1 MQRKLEAIHRTL
13 RDFGHQRRDLTLIVR
28 ARDPDVPL
36 LAKLAERTRQER
48 PDDLVLVFAHAVDS
62 AAAYVTTIVDYVRAE
77 IEDLRARPE
86 GDEAPPPVPA
96 LVLDAAAPPTRRLQ
110 ELAAYLRACTPTDDG
125 RVVLMLL
132 PSAVRNPQAWAEI
145 ASGLFLRGE
154 VEPWMVR
161 ARFVLRDDPRAQV
174 LVPFVDQHRL
184 AGAAIYEVDLRTKAM
199 IDALAEEA
207 RDPSVP
213 RPQRMMTI
221 LQLACLDFSYGRLDE
236 ALAKYGALY
245 NYFVESEN
253 PAAQAF
259 CLQGAGDTLRRLGRL
274 AEAKARYQQAIAV
287 STSASLP
294 AVSLNAAL
302 GLGETCAARQELAEA
317 RQWYTL
323 ADQIASQT
331 LNGVVRCD
339 LAEKLGAIHLA
350 ARDYG
355 GAATIWLRGAELSR
369 EQRYFTRWAA
379 ILERLAALY
388 REARMHDQARQA
400 ETTLGQVRALLSRGH
415 ASCDCG
421 VFA

>member
-1 MQRKLEAIHRTL
+1 MQRKLAAIHRTL
-13 RDFGHQRRDLTLIVR
+13 RDFGDQRRDLTLIVR
-28 ARDPDVPL
+28 ARDAEVPL

-48 PDDLVLVFAHAVDS
+48 PDDLVLVFAHPVDS
-62 AAAYVTTIVDYVRAE
+62 AAQYVTTIVDYVRAE
-77 IEDLRARPE
+77 VDDLRQRPE
-86 GDEAPPPVPA
+86 GSEVPPPLPA
-96 LVLDAAAPPTRRLQ
+96 LVLDAATPPTRRLQ
-110 ELAAYLRACTPTDDG
+110 ELAAYLRECTPTDEG

-132 PSAVRNPQAWAEI
+132 PSAVREPRAWAEI
-145 ASGLFLRGE
+145 ASGLFLRGD

-161 ARFVLRDDPRAQV
+161 TRFILRDDPRAPV

-184 AGAAIYEVDLRTKAM
+184 AGASIYEVDLRTKAL
-199 IDALAEEA
+199 IDSLAEEA

-213 RPQRMMTI
+213 RPERMMAI

-236 ALAKYGALY
+236 ALAKYGALH

-253 PAAQAF
+253 PAAQAY

-274 AEAKARYQQAIAV
+274 GEAKARYQQAMVVA
-287 STSASLP
+287 TAAQLP
-294 AVSLNAAL
+294 GISLNAAI
-302 GLGETCAARQELAEA
+302 GLGDTCAARQELAEA
-317 RQWYTL
+317 RQWYAL

-339 LAEKLGAIHLA
+339 LAEKLGQMQLA

-355 GAATIWLRGAELSR
+355 GAATTWLRGAELSR

-388 REARMHDQARQA
+388 REARMQDQARRA
-400 ETTLGQVRALLSRGH
+400 EATLGQVRALLSRGH